1 MQSSAKTAFTQ
12 EMLDARADFRAGA
25 LEQCF
30 FHLERAHIL
39 GQRYFRAHVITHWWM
54 LKVGVR
60 QRRGQEIRGQILR
73 LIATVPGYFFG
84 WIPKGNT
91 GGANVSPLKPMP
103 LPEDLAPHLE
113 DFIVARDV
121 VRRMAFWALAVGL
134 GVLWIAAG

>member
-12 EMLDARADFRAGA
+12 EMLDARADYRAGE
-25 LEQCF
+25 LGRCF
-30 FHLERAHIL
+30 YRLERAHIL

-60 QRRGQEIRGQILR
+60 QRSGVEIKGQILR
-73 LIATVPGYFFG
+73 LIATVPGYIFG

-121 VRRMAFWALAVGL
+121 VRRMAFWALAL
-134 GVLWIAAG
+134 GSAALWIAAG